1 VNVDTEGSTLA
12 SSSMAIIVEVNEDSA
27 PPCSA
32 LVSIPMSCD
41 EREQHTVK
49 REEGSY
55 ARPVQKGPL

>member
-1 VNVDTEGSTLA
+1 
-12 SSSMAIIVEVNEDSA
+12 MAIIVEVNEDSA